1 MDNNVDYVSD
11 LLLFLNGKVIEEF
24 IKELVYVIHVVKTK
38 ISVKYVRW
46 IQNSDYQWKLEIKD
60 VGKMENI

>member
-1 MDNNVDYVSD
+1 MDNSVDYVSD

-46 IQNSDYQWKLEIKD
+46 I
-60 VGKMENI
+60 

>member
-1 MDNNVDYVSD
+1 MDNSVDYVSD

-46 IQNSDYQWKLEIKD
+46 IQNSDYQCKLEIKD